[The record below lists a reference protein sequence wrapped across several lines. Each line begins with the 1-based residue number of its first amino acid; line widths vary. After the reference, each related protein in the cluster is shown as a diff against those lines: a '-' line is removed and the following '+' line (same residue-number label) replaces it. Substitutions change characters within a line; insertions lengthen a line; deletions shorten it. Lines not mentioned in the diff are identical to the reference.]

1 MSESRIDLPV
11 DDGTTLGLHVASPA
25 GAPRAA
31 VFVLQEIFGV
41 NAHMRDVARRFAELG
56 YLAVV
61 PDLFH
66 RQGARWESG
75 YEDSA
80 PGIARAKALTQDHIR
95 ADLRATHAHLAKE
108 LAGKPVGAVGFCM
121 GGRQAWVA
129 NGILP
134 LACAVSFYGSNIP
147 ALGELASAQHGPIA
161 LLWGGLD
168 KGIDVAQRRAA
179 ADLLIEAEKPYAELT
194 FGDAG
199 HGFFCDARAQYQPVA
214 AKQAWAF
221 VRAFLEENLG

>member
-1 MSESRIDLPV
+1 MSESRIDIPV
-11 DDGTTLGLHVASPA
+11 DDGTTLGLHVEKPS
-25 GAPRAA
+25 GTPRAA
-31 VFVLQEIFGV
+31 IIVLQEIFGV
-41 NAHMRDVARRFAELG
+41 NAHMRSVARRFADLG

-66 RQGARWESG
+66 RQGAWFESG
-75 YEDSA
+75 YQDIA
-80 PGIARAKALTQDHIR
+80 PGAKRAQAITQDEIR

-108 LAGKPVGAVGFCM
+108 LPGAKIGAVGFCM

-147 ALGELASAQHGPIA
+147 GLGDLAEKQSGPIA
-161 LLWGGLD
+161 LIWGGED
-168 KGIDVAQRRAA
+168 HSINAEQRRAVA
-179 ADLLIEAEKPYAELT
+179 ELLMEAKKPYVELN
-194 FGDAG
+194 FGYAT
-199 HGFFCDARAQYQPVA
+199 HGFFCDARSQYHPVA

-221 VRAFLEENLG
+221 VQAFVEAHLG